1 MISVI
6 FVKVVAAANQG
17 AATPR
22 LASSEVTRSRLISKG
37 LTGFF
42 VAGNNGVQTELSWT

>member
-6 FVKVVAAANQG
+6 FVNVVAAANQG

-22 LASSEVTRSRLISKG
+22 LASNEVTKKPVNLKRVNRL
-37 LTGFF
+37 FCCR
-42 VAGNNGVQTELSWT
+42 

>member
-6 FVKVVAAANQG
+6 LANVVAAANQG

-22 LASSEVTRSRLISKG
+22 LASSEAT
-37 LTGFF
+37 
-42 VAGNNGVQTELSWT
+42 